1 MYERALDVDPRS
13 IQLWLS
19 YTEMELK
26 GRNVQHARNLFDR
39 AVTLLPRVD
48 QLWYKY
54 VYLEE
59 LLQNVPGA
67 RQVFERW
74 MQWEPDDKAWQAYVK
89 LGQRYNEQDR
99 ASAIYERWV
108 AIRPEPRVWVKWG
121 KFEEERA
128 RLDKAREVFQTA
140 LEFFGDD
147 EEQVEKAQAVFSAFA
162 KMETRLKEYERARV
176 IYKVCQTAINFM
188 LPTHFPRSLPCR
200 NSLEQNPALF
210 MQLTPNSRN
219 NMVLAQHSKILS
231 SVNVESS
238 TRMNLL
244 MMVETMTYGS
254 IILVWRRVP

>member
-1 MYERALDVDPRS
+1 M
-13 IQLWLS
+13 
-19 YTEMELK
+19 
-26 GRNVQHARNLFDR
+26 
-39 AVTLLPRVD
+39 
-48 QLWYKY
+48 
-54 VYLEE
+54 
-59 LLQNVPGA
+59 
-67 RQVFERW
+67 
-74 MQWEPDDKAWQAYVK
+74 
-89 LGQRYNEQDR
+89 
-99 ASAIYERWV
+99 
-108 AIRPEPRVWVKWG
+108 IRT
-121 KFEEERA
+121 EEERA

-210 MQLTPNSRN
+210 MQLTPSLRN
-219 NMVLAQHSKILS
+219 NMVLVQLSKILS